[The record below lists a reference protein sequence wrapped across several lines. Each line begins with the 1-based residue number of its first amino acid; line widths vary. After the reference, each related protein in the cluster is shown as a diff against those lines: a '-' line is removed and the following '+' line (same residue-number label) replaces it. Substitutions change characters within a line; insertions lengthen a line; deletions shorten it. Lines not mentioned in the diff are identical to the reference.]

1 MKWILIF
8 LTLAFSA
15 YSQDYDIELIFE
27 NGEGKLDSVTVGYAE
42 GASYDIDVQHGEVN
56 ILGAAYDP
64 DFEVRTAIYDYED
77 VRHEDTRI
85 IESKKMIIDRI
96 CDDKNYFDEAN
107 AIMLVIK
114 NNNWPIKVSWNK
126 DRITEVCERSYL
138 VNCTP
143 GGWFD
148 VCDGKGGEIL
158 TSMHLT
164 DSISFDET
172 SHTIVEES
180 GDTLRTLFIG
190 FYNRFKTSVSE
201 DQIERVYTIRPNPS
215 QSIFKFNNI
224 GRNGDEVDIYSSNG
238 TRVVSTQVNKEINLQ
253 GRAGGAYYY
262 VIRRDGGIVQT
273 GVLLKK

>member
-15 YSQDYDIELIFE
+15 YSQDYEIELIFE

-96 CDDKNYFDEAN
+96 CDDRNYFDEAN

-114 NNNWPIKVSWNK
+114 NNKWPI
-126 DRITEVCERSYL
+126 
-138 VNCTP
+138 
-143 GGWFD
+143 
-148 VCDGKGGEIL
+148 
-158 TSMHLT
+158 
-164 DSISFDET
+164 
-172 SHTIVEES
+172 
-180 GDTLRTLFIG
+180 
-190 FYNRFKTSVSE
+190 
-201 DQIERVYTIRPNPS
+201 
-215 QSIFKFNNI
+215 
-224 GRNGDEVDIYSSNG
+224 
-238 TRVVSTQVNKEINLQ
+238 
-253 GRAGGAYYY
+253 
-262 VIRRDGGIVQT
+262 
-273 GVLLKK
+273 